1 MFTSTQSE
9 NPFKVFGAK
18 IHMENIMFCWSRAGV
33 AQIKYI
39 YLLDRIFPKYL
50 PLHIRGDPLRV
61 LGDLIS
67 VIFSSRFI
75 V

>member
-39 YLLDRIFPKYL
+39 YLLDRLYQNIYPYTLEETLYMFWG
-50 PLHIRGDPLRV
+50 I
-61 LGDLIS
+61 
-67 VIFSSRFI
+67 
-75 V
+75 

>member
-18 IHMENIMFCWSRAGV
+18 IHMENIMFCSGLARV

-39 YLLDRIFPKYL
+39 YLLDSLLEIFTPTRKSVSL
-50 PLHIRGDPLRV
+50 KKV
-61 LGDLIS
+61 LSMNKLCADT
-67 VIFSSRFI
+67 
-75 V
+75 